1 MMAAKFPLSHA
12 SGGCRRVLCST
23 GLLLTLTLCAVAQS
37 TKPVT
42 AKPAVPTVEP
52 GLETVVK
59 WRWTPEASDPA
70 AWGLSLEAPPQPAT
84 PGTGSPTSP
93 DGKPAP
99 VQPQGPPEQTLDYTI
114 QKGDSLY
121 VIAKRYSVTIDQLK
135 LFNQMKTDRIVIG
148 QTLRIPSL
156 ADIKIMQPPPPPPE
170 PKKVVA
176 IKKAVPVSEKKPE
189 DTAPEKTLQLKRP
202 LPSAASSVARV
213 VLMQAYLDRQGF
225 SAGPIDGTDGPLYEA
240 AIRSYETTHPGVL
253 ISDMGQVPAVLKEL
267 GGAYTEYQLTRDDLR
282 WIAPQPTTPPA
293 SGRKKSAA
301 APEQPITLENLT
313 SVPFLPYRSAWEF
326 VAERYHCSESFLRR
340 INQGLKAPV
349 TAGALFIVP
358 NVLPFELETALKEP
372 LQPAADPAAPVT
384 ATIIGNS
391 RLEVRRSGKL
401 IANLPVSV
409 ARPGLRGRGTWK
421 ILEAI
426 ARPRLTST
434 GDPAAPMTTPM
445 VLPPGPNN
453 PVGPIWIYLA
463 KAKEKTP
470 LPYGLHGTSIPG
482 YMTRQESVGGFR
494 MTNWDIA
501 RVVRLLPVDTPLTW
515 Q

>member
-1 MMAAKFPLSHA
+1 MAAKFPLSHA
-12 SGGCRRVLCST
+12 TGRCRRILCST
-23 GLLLTLTLCAVAQS
+23 GLLLTLTLSAAGQS
-37 TKPVT
+37 TKPVP

-59 WRWTPEASDPA
+59 WRWVPEASDPA
-70 AWGLSLEAPPQPAT
+70 AWGLSLEAPPQAAV
-84 PGTGSPTSP
+84 PGTGDPASP
-93 DGKPAP
+93 GGRP
-99 VQPQGPPEQTLDYTI
+99 VPTHPQGPPEQTLDYSI

-121 VIAKRYSVTIDQLK
+121 VIAKRHGVTIDQLK
-135 LFNQMKTDRIVIG
+135 LFNQIKTDRIVIG

-156 ADIKIMQPPPPPPE
+156 ADIRIMQPPPPPPE
-170 PKKVVA
+170 PKKTAA
-176 IKKAVPVSEKKPE
+176 IKKAVPVPEKKPDE
-189 DTAPEKTLQLKRP
+189 SSPEKNLQLKRP

-240 AIRSYETTHPGVL
+240 ATRSYETTHPGVL
-253 ISDMGQVPAVLKEL
+253 TSDMGQVPAVLKEL

-282 WIAPQPTTPPA
+282 WITPPPPA
-293 SGRKKSAA
+293 PVSRKKSAA
-301 APEQPITLENLT
+301 AVPETPITLESLT
-313 SVPFLPYRSAWEF
+313 AATFLPYRSAWEF

-358 NVLPFELETALKEP
+358 NVLPFEIENALKEP

-391 RLEVRRSGKL
+391 RLEIRRSGKL

-421 ILEAI
+421 ILTAI
-426 ARPRLTST
+426 PRPRLTST
-434 GDPAAPMTTPM
+434 GDAAAPITTPA

-453 PVGPIWIYLA
+453 PVGPIWIHLA
-463 KAKEKTP
+463 KAKENTP